1 MFCLFSGLKLKAKTK
16 PINDQPRL
24 PVTLV
29 RLCEA
34 LQPIQLKLDKQLEK
48 QFFPHQRTIQTEDPA
63 SSIYL
68 SIDEIT
74 TLYPQLI
81 KWVESLN
88 RNILANE
95 YLNTW
100 LLDDVTKNG
109 SHIIDSITGIYRRAN
124 MLNVSGEDKEAADW
138 LAALVKHNLIEIN
151 NWLIDL
157 VGLIDKSTDLN
168 KHKTKRHKTTL
179 TVTMLLVL
187 SSGPEVRK
195 LKKYLT
201 KMDKKEEAK
210 NFDTAIQKNTQKSGW
225 SKTTWFAL
233 GLFTGSVFFG
243 GNKNGD

>member
-1 MFCLFSGLKLKAKTK
+1 MQA
-16 PINDQPRL
+16 
-24 PVTLV
+24 
-29 RLCEA
+29 
-34 LQPIQLKLDKQLEK
+34 
-48 QFFPHQRTIQTEDPA
+48 EDPA

-68 SIDEIT
+68 FIDEIT

-138 LAALVKHNLIEIN
+138 LAALVKRNLIEIN
-151 NWLIDL
+151 NWLIDF

-168 KHKTKRHKTTL
+168 KHKTKRQKTTL

-210 NFDTAIQKNTQKSGW
+210 NFDTAIQKNIQKSGW
-225 SKTTWFAL
+225 SKTAWFAL

>member
-88 RNILANE
+88 RDILANE
-95 YLNTW
+95 HLNTW

-109 SHIIDSITGIYRRAN
+109 SHIIDRIAAIYHRAH
-124 MLNVSGEDKEAADW
+124 LLDVSGEDKEAADW
-138 LAALVKHNLIEIN
+138 LAALVKRNLIEIN
-151 NWLIDL
+151 NWLIGIIEVVTNPGDL
-157 VGLIDKSTDLN
+157 SKYKS
-168 KHKTKRHKTTL
+168 KRHKDTI
-179 TVTMLLVL
+179 TVNMQLVL

-195 LKKYLT
+195 LKKYM
-201 KMDKKEEAK
+201 KRKNKEEEAK
-210 NFDTAIQKNTQKSGW
+210 NFDASMQENTGQKGW
-225 SKTTWFAL
+225 SPWTWGIL
-233 GLFTGSVFFG
+233 GLFIGSTFFG
-243 GNKNGD
+243 GDKDCD